1 MNPVGSAIDDEA
13 ASLATAETSV
23 EVAATVSATS
33 EAVDRTASAA
43 SEIRREKSLTD
54 NFCAVVRDDVLVV
67 TGAKAEQQL
76 SSADVARMQ
85 RRELAIDDD
94 FMISVAVLNESSVSL
109 SAALCSLSALLFQR
123 SNIVS
128 RNIQVEGRE
137 GCILVGNLIKWNHVR
152 HYRTSLGHFHWTQCP
167 CFLPFNASFCR
178 STLMELA
185 WVSCSD
191 FGRQPRK

>member
-23 EVAATVSATS
+23 VATVSATS

-67 TGAKAEQQL
+67 TGAKAEQP
-76 SSADVARMQ
+76 DVARMQ

-94 FMISVAVLNESSVSL
+94 FMIIVAVLNNESSMSL
-109 SAALCSLSALLFQR
+109 SAALCSLSALHFKEATSSVATFKWR
-123 SNIVS
+123 W
-128 RNIQVEGRE
+128 E

-152 HYRTSLGHFHWTQCP
+152 HYRTSLGHFHWT
-167 CFLPFNASFCR
+167 
-178 STLMELA
+178 
-185 WVSCSD
+185 
-191 FGRQPRK
+191 